1 MNEDYFIEPVSTSF
15 QEDGAAQPHRI
26 YKRQAPE
33 HGPEQ
38 GRRPPAPRETCGV
51 QGIVPFLLLFC
62 NELVAAGSWVS
73 HEAHCRKIKGAGPN
87 LSPLHCLCR
96 LVSLKP
102 WHSAPILSSQHPSMT
117 PIAHSLS
124 FARWARGPSCHL
136 GWQGRKPSD
145 RKTEPTAGRGWT
157 VGCAASRCGVAFG
170 VGGAQSAVPLVGGC
184 PTAWSCWLRA
194 SPMAP
199 GVPTQTFP

>member
-1 MNEDYFIEPVSTSF
+1 M
-15 QEDGAAQPHRI
+15 AQPHRI

-62 NELVAAGSWVS
+62 NELVAAGSWDS

-102 WHSAPILSSQHPSMT
+102 
-117 PIAHSLS
+117 
-124 FARWARGPSCHL
+124 
-136 GWQGRKPSD
+136 
-145 RKTEPTAGRGWT
+145 
-157 VGCAASRCGVAFG
+157 
-170 VGGAQSAVPLVGGC
+170 
-184 PTAWSCWLRA
+184 
-194 SPMAP
+194 
-199 GVPTQTFP
+199 